1 MIDRRNFLKNTSI
14 LGFGTLLTN
23 CNFSNNMKTTI
34 KTAHIGVG
42 GMGKEDLNDIASHEK
57 VEVFALCDVDNDALV
72 EAGKLFPKAKF

>member
-42 GMGKEDLNDIASHEK
+42 GMGKRI
-57 VEVFALCDVDNDALV
+57 
-72 EAGKLFPKAKF
+72 